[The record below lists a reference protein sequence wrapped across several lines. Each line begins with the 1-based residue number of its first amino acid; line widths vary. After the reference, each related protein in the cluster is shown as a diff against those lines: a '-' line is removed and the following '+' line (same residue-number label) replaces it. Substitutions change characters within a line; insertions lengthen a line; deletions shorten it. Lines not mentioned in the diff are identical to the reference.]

1 MSNNTRGNLSNRSY
15 LPSALVTAT
24 VLMLSGLVFGQTS
37 QPLVPEQVS
46 LHESAQAAIDAAWLT
61 DEERSALRLFHGVW
75 DERDLDSPRAQ
86 AVVALNAWD
95 FAHPALADR
104 TVSPEIRAEAMLRQ
118 GELRQ
123 AVALLE
129 GVNSN
134 RGARILAEAYE
145 SLGDRNLAEQAIDA
159 PVKRL
164 LGETTDD
171 PAELTEGVRALV
183 VRASLQGQPGRDYQ
197 TMMTL
202 LGRAHPEL
210 DRLYWPAKLAEA
222 RRLIDKDAE
231 REAIGA
237 LHETLSLNP
246 RCAGAWFTLGEI
258 ALARFDFDSVQVAV
272 ERLAKLNPGH
282 PLALLLIAQTRLV
295 QDDPDGAME
304 VLGPLIERMPKLR
317 PAQALIAATAA
328 LLYDDDAMHAT
339 ITRYEEL
346 SPGSAVPYYVVGRY
360 LSLNRQYEAAAQMLE
375 EAIRRQPAWPAPQ
388 IELGLMELQSG
399 RDANALDALQAV
411 VQLDPF
417 NKRAANSFFL
427 LEELAGYSRAESE
440 HFIIR
445 YEPGVDQVMVDMMLE
460 PLERIHEKVAAR
472 FGHVPDR
479 KTVIELLPDH
489 KRFAVRITGLPGIHT
504 IAACTGPVIALEVP
518 REGPPSLHLGTF
530 DWVRVIG
537 HEYTHTIT
545 LSQTRNRIPHWLTE
559 AAAVSMEDAPR
570 DYSTCQLLANA
581 YHNSELFDLED
592 IKWAFVR
599 PRRPTDR
606 ALAYAQGHWM
616 VQYMN
621 QRYGNSALVR
631 LLGLYFDGVR
641 EVEAMPRALGVA
653 REQFFS
659 EFLVWAEAQIKQWGL
674 APEPSLE
681 DLKDQLRMA
690 DADLATAMLAS
701 RQARLNAIANAMV
714 VRIGQPA
721 DARSLPFTA
730 DRWPDLIRPPVE
742 VSDETLAGWLTQY
755 ADHPDL
761 LEMHLRRR
769 TKEVGSRDESLIP
782 LLNQYAKARPA
793 DLYPHKRLADIY
805 LHSESPEDAA
815 AHLQEIDRREE
826 KTPVYALN
834 LARLYRHSGVID
846 KALEKV
852 TRAVQINPYNAD
864 NRELAAAIAVEAGR
878 LEVAKQHILAL
889 TLIEPDRPRHRKRL
903 DAIEALIAGQS
914 G

>member
-1 MSNNTRGNLSNRSY
+1 MPNNTRRNLSDRSS
-15 LPSALVTAT
+15 LQSTLVAATA
-24 VLMLSGLVFGQTS
+24 LMLNGFVSGQPT
-37 QPLVPEQVS
+37 QPLVPEQVT
-46 LHESAQAAIDAAWLT
+46 LHESAQAAVDAAWLT

-75 DERDLDSPRAQ
+75 DDRDLNSLQAQ
-86 AVVALNAWD
+86 ATVALNAWD
-95 FAHPALADR
+95 FAHPALADPA
-104 TVSPEIRAEAMLRQ
+104 VAPEIRAEAMLRQ
-118 GELRQ
+118 GDLHQ

-129 GVNSN
+129 GANSN
-134 RGARILAEAYE
+134 RAARILAEAYE
-145 SLGDRNLAEQAIDA
+145 SLGDRSSAEQAIDE

-164 LGETTDD
+164 LRETTDD

-183 VRASLQGQPGRDYQ
+183 VRARLQGQPGRDYQ

-202 LGRAHPEL
+202 LGRAHQEL

-222 RRLIDKDAE
+222 QLLIDKDAE
-231 REAIGA
+231 QEAIQA
-237 LHETLSLNP
+237 LHETLALNP
-246 RCAGAWFTLGEI
+246 RCADAWFTLGEL
-258 ALARFDFDSVQVAV
+258 ALARFDFESVQLAV
-272 ERLAKLNPGH
+272 QRLNLLNTTH
-282 PLALLLIAQTRLV
+282 PLAVLLVAQTRLV
-295 QDDPDGAME
+295 QDDPDGALE
-304 VLGPLIERMPKLR
+304 VLGPLIERLPKLR
-317 PAQALIAATAA
+317 LAHALLGAAAA
-328 LLYDDDAMHAT
+328 LQYDDDAMYAA
-339 ITRYEEL
+339 IKRYEDL
-346 SPGSAVPYYVVGRY
+346 SPGSAIPYYVVGRH
-360 LSLNRQYEAAAQMLE
+360 LSLNRQYEASAQMLE
-375 EAIRRQPAWPAPQ
+375 EAIRRQTAWPAPQ

-399 RDANALDALQAV
+399 RDANALDALQDV

-417 NKRAANSFFL
+417 NKRAANSLFL

-460 PLERIHEKVAAR
+460 PLERIHEQVAAR
-472 FGHVPDR
+472 FGHEPDR

-504 IAACTGPVIALEVP
+504 IAASTGPVIALEVP
-518 REGPPSLHLGTF
+518 REGPPSQHLGTF

-570 DYSTCQLLANA
+570 DYGTCQLLASA
-581 YHNSELFDLED
+581 YRNNELFDLED

-599 PRRPTDR
+599 PSRPTDR

-641 EVEAMPRALGVA
+641 EREAMPRALGVA
-653 REQFFS
+653 RKQFFS
-659 EFLVWAEAQIKQWGL
+659 EFLVWAEGQIKQWGL

-690 DADLATAMLAS
+690 DPELAAAMIAS
-701 RQARLNAIANAMV
+701 RKARLNAIANTMV
-714 VRIGQPA
+714 KRIGQPA
-721 DARSLPFTA
+721 DARSRPFTA
-730 DRWPDLIRPPVE
+730 DRWPDLIRPPVQI
-742 VSDETLAGWLTQY
+742 SDETLAGWLTQH

-761 LEMHLRRR
+761 LELHLRRR
-769 TKEVGSRDESLIP
+769 IKEEGSRDESLIP
-782 LLNQYAKARPA
+782 LLNRYAKARPV

-805 LHSESPEDAA
+805 LHSESPEEAV

-826 KTPVYALN
+826 KTPVFALN
-834 LARLYRHSGVID
+834 LARLYRQSGRID